1 MQKLTTKIFI
11 DGGEVAETI
20 RANEFFLAHFG
31 YPLDGQTT
39 NPSLIAKN
47 LQAKMEQEG
56 NAGKLTPELA
66 IEEYKKIV
74 RAISSLLPHGSVSIQ
89 VFANKETPAD
99 EMLTQARERITWI
112 QNASIKIPCTLEGL
126 KAAVIVCKEMPINI
140 TLVFSQ
146 AQAAAVYE
154 ATREAKYPV
163 FLSPFVGRLDDRGES
178 GMDVVANMLRLYKPG
193 DNHVEV
199 LTASVRNVDH
209 ILYAFKLHSPIMTL
223 PYKTFLLW
231 QEAGF
236 PLPDS
241 EYTYD
246 PKSLTPIPYDETIV
260 LGKNWQDYN
269 ISHELTDKGLAAFWS
284 DWTSLFSS

>member
-140 TLVFSQ
+140 TLVFSLSQ
-146 AQAAAVYE
+146 GLMMSKLGVY
-154 ATREAKYPV
+154 YI
-163 FLSPFVGRLDDRGES
+163 SPFIGRLDDVGED
-178 GMDVVANMLRLYKPG
+178 GLELIMQLRHMLDQYQFPTKL
-193 DNHVEV
+193 
-199 LTASVRNVDH
+199 LTASIRDVER
-209 ILYAFKLHSPIMTL
+209 FEGSIM
-223 PYKTFLLW
+223 
-231 QEAGF
+231 AGADVATV
-236 PLPDS
+236 PVA
-241 EYTYD
+241 
-246 PKSLTPIPYDETIV
+246 V
-260 LGKNWQDYN
+260 LEQAVV
-269 ISHELTDKGLAAFWS
+269 HPLTDKGMAQFLK
-284 DWTSLFSS
+284 DWQSLHIERFP